1 MLLSQYKVRNDILA
15 FNCYNN
21 NKKKKELMPIIL
33 KVLTQ
38 LSHRLYKGV
47 RAYKRLILINIT
59 INN

>member
-1 MLLSQYKVRNDILA
+1 
-15 FNCYNN
+15 
-21 NKKKKELMPIIL
+21 MPIIL